1 MEAMDASG
9 SRLCQIIQGTGLRP
23 RTTQRFQTVL
33 ATVGIVALADAGFA
47 SRMDDMM
54 VNSIRKFT
62 AVKKR
67 VDDLAVLLQPARPG
81 SSLPATLIGLHGDE
95 LFQALVALQVPEVAT
110 KNVHLEAALAA
121 QLLAMQETVDLHIHV
136 YEEIV
141 YIGHCKASEDRKTL
155 AFFQWLESLGA
166 IVQKHIDLAT
176 KAAAT

>member
-9 SRLCQIIQGTGLRP
+9 SRLCQIIQGAGLRP
-23 RTTQRFQTVL
+23 RTAQRFQTVL
-33 ATVGIVALADAGFA
+33 ATAGIVALADAGFA

-67 VDDLAVLLQPARPG
+67 ADDLAILLQPARPG

-95 LFQALVALQVPEVAT
+95 LFQALVALHVSEVKT
-110 KNVHLEAALAA
+110 KNVQLEAALAV
-121 QLLAMQETVDLHIHV
+121 QRLAMQETVDLHIHV

-141 YIGHCKASEDRKTL
+141 YIGHYEVSEDRKTL
-155 AFFQWLESLGA
+155 AFF
-166 IVQKHIDLAT
+166 
-176 KAAAT
+176 

>member
-23 RTTQRFQTVL
+23 RTAQRFQTVL
-33 ATVGIVALADAGFA
+33 ATAGIVALADAGFA

-67 VDDLAVLLQPARPG
+67 ADDLAVLLQPARPG

-121 QLLAMQETVDLHIHV
+121 
-136 YEEIV
+136 
-141 YIGHCKASEDRKTL
+141 
-155 AFFQWLESLGA
+155 
-166 IVQKHIDLAT
+166 
-176 KAAAT
+176 

>member
-9 SRLCQIIQGTGLRP
+9 SRLCQIIQGAGLRHC
-23 RTTQRFQTVL
+23 TAQHFQTVL
-33 ATVGIVALADAGFA
+33 ATAGIVTLADAGFA

-62 AVKKR
+62 TVKKR
-67 VDDLAVLLQPARPG
+67 ADDLAVLLQPARPG

-121 QLLAMQETVDLHIHV
+121 QCLAMQETVDLHIHV
-136 YEEIV
+136 YEEII
-141 YIGHCKASEDRKTL
+141 YICHYKAS
-155 AFFQWLESLGA
+155 
-166 IVQKHIDLAT
+166 
-176 KAAAT
+176 

>member
-1 MEAMDASG
+1 MEAMDVSG
-9 SRLCQIIQGTGLRP
+9 SRLCQIIQGTGLQP
-23 RTTQRFQTVL
+23 RTARRFQTVL
-33 ATVGIVALADAGFA
+33 ATTGIIALANVGFA

-67 VDDLAVLLQPARPG
+67 ANKLPVLLQPALPG

-95 LFQALVALQVPEVAT
+95 LFQALVALQVSEVAA
-110 KNVHLEAALAA
+110 KNLHLEAALVA
-121 QLLAMQETVDLHIHV
+121 QRLTMQETIDLHIHV

-141 YIGHCKASEDRKTL
+141 YIGHYKASEDRNTL
-155 AFFQWLESLGA
+155 AFFQRLESLDT
-166 IVQKHIDLAT
+166 IVQKHIDPAT

>member
-9 SRLCQIIQGTGLRP
+9 SRLCQIIQGAGLRP
-23 RTTQRFQTVL
+23 RTAQRFQTVL
-33 ATVGIVALADAGFA
+33 ATAGIVALADAGFA

-62 AVKKR
+62 VIKKR
-67 VDDLAVLLQPARPG
+67 ADDLAVLLQPARP
-81 SSLPATLIGLHGDE
+81 SSSFPATLIGLHGDE

-110 KNVHLEAALAA
+110 KNVHLEAALAT
-121 QLLAMQETVDLHIHV
+121 QHLAMQETVDLHIHV

-141 YIGHCKASEDRKTL
+141 YIGHYKANEDRKTL
-155 AFFQWLESLGA
+155 AFFQRLESLDA
-166 IVQKHIDLAT
+166 IIQKHVELAT

>member
-23 RTTQRFQTVL
+23 HTAQRFQTVL
-33 ATVGIVALADAGFA
+33 ATAGIVALADASFA

-54 VNSIRKFT
+54 VNSIGKFT
-62 AVKKR
+62 AIKKR
-67 VDDLAVLLQPARPG
+67 ADDLAVLLQPARSS

-95 LFQALVALQVPEVAT
+95 LFQALVALQLPEVAL
-110 KNVHLEAALAA
+110 VA
-121 QLLAMQETVDLHIHV
+121 QRLAMQENVDLHIHV

-141 YIGHCKASEDRKTL
+141 YIGHYKASKDIKTL
-155 AFFQWLESLGA
+155 AFFQRLEHLNA
-166 IVQKHIDLAT
+166 IVMKHVGLAT

>member
-9 SRLCQIIQGTGLRP
+9 SRLCQIIQGAGLWP
-23 RTTQRFQTVL
+23 RTAQHFQMVL
-33 ATVGIVALADAGFA
+33 ATAGIVALVDAGFA

-67 VDDLAVLLQPARPG
+67 ADDLAVLLQLARPG

-110 KNVHLEAALAA
+110 KNVHLEAALVA
-121 QLLAMQETVDLHIHV
+121 QRLAMQETVDLHIHV

-141 YIGHCKASEDRKTL
+141 YIGHYKASEDRKTL
-155 AFFQWLESLGA
+155 AFFQRLESLDA
-166 IVQKHIDLAT
+166 IVQKHVDLAT
-176 KAAAT
+176 KAVAT